1 MSFSAVQLER
11 RKNLAR
17 AVKRAKKGEE
27 ISLEM
32 LAHLWKVTKARFVN
46 VKAQIENFP
55 DPSSKD
61 AKTGALSYPA
71 VETLKAMVDWEHR
84 DDAVA
89 AEKVKRHRRL
99 LGGGEDE
106 APPED
111 EIILPPSELL
121 KYDQLSTS
129 LQRREI
135 EQNNLLRSADV
146 AARAAEAFSKM
157 ASVCGSLAN
166 VTDPNGQWDPEVR
179 ASVDLA
185 GRDLLF
191 ALHADMSSLFGD
203 GEAPP
208 VELPRATDEAPKPKR
223 SPRRTSP
230 RRKA

>member
-1 MSFSAVQLER
+1 MTVRPDQLER
-11 RKNLAR
+11 RKNLTRAR
-17 AVKRAKKGEE
+17 KRAKEADE

-46 VKAQIENFP
+46 VKAQIPDFP
-55 DPSSKD
+55 EPSSKD
-61 AKTGALSYPA
+61 PKTGALSYPA
-71 VETLKAMVDWEHR
+71 RAALDALIGWEHR

-99 LGGGEDE
+99 LGGADDE
-106 APPED
+106 EPPED
-111 EIILPPSELL
+111 EVILPPSELL

-135 EQNNLLRSADV
+135 EQNNLVRSADV

-157 ASVCGSLAN
+157 AGVCGSLAN
-166 VTDPNGQWDPEVR
+166 VCDPNGLWDAEVR

-191 ALHADMSSLFGD
+191 ALHADMSALFGD

-208 VELPRATDEAPKPKR
+208 AEQPRATDEAPKPKR
-223 SPRRTSP
+223 SPRRSSP
-230 RRKA
+230 RRKS